1 MSLGMG
7 AERNFLARFYGH
19 ILAIAIILIVKL
31 AYWLCWVLFLS
42 VCCFSGLVCVAM
54 WSVLW
59 LNTILIRLTY
69 EKLGIRPLLI
79 DN

>member
-1 MSLGMG
+1 VLNGMKLDSLFWGMWETG
-7 AERNFLARFYGH
+7 GRKNMPGRHIPGRFGNGNVS
-19 ILAIAIILIVKL
+19 IIMNNLL
-31 AYWLCWVLFLS
+31 L
-42 VCCFSGLVCVAM
+42 VAM